1 MKKFFIILGLLLI
14 TGCSTKDLF
23 VRENDKMV
31 YDSGKFYA
39 EISVKKYGKIEL
51 ELDADIAPITV
62 NNFMKLVNEGFYDG
76 LTFHRIMDGFMMQG
90 GDPDGTGYGGSS
102 KKIKGEFMAN
112 GIENDIS
119 HTRGVISMARGGNDY
134 NSASS
139 QFFIVQTDSLFL
151 DNYYAGFGHV
161 TSGMEEVVDKICKDA
176 MPIDDNG
183 TILAD
188 EQPIIEYIKEIKK

>member
-1 MKKFFIILGLLLI
+1 M

-51 ELDADIAPITV
+51 ELDADVAPITV

-90 GDPDGTGYGGSS
+90 GDPTGTGSGGSS

-119 HTRGVISMARGGNDY
+119 HIRGVISMARGGNDY

-161 TSGMEEVVDKICKDA
+161 TSGMEVVDKICKDA

>member
-1 MKKFFIILGLLLI
+1 
-14 TGCSTKDLF
+14 
-23 VRENDKMV
+23 
-31 YDSGKFYA
+31 
-39 EISVKKYGKIEL
+39 
-51 ELDADIAPITV
+51 
-62 NNFMKLVNEGFYDG
+62 
-76 LTFHRIMDGFMMQG
+76 
-90 GDPDGTGYGGSS
+90 
-102 KKIKGEFMAN
+102 MAN

-139 QFFIVQTDSLFL
+139 QFFIVQTDSTFL

-161 TSGMEEVVDKICKDA
+161 TSGMEVVDKICKDA